1 MDSGEEMTSPL
12 WLADHR
18 MGFHVKVVRCK
29 IRLGEVQ
36 PKAPMRDRCLR
47 GCLSAR
53 DPMQSWEKVLDA
65 FPAYPLELQTL
76 RLCGCEQWRWQST

>member
-29 IRLGEVQ
+29 IRLGEV
-36 PKAPMRDRCLR
+36 
-47 GCLSAR
+47 
-53 DPMQSWEKVLDA
+53 
-65 FPAYPLELQTL
+65 
-76 RLCGCEQWRWQST
+76 